1 MRNNRKDGRN
11 GGGND
16 GVNSVADVIVIGGGI
31 AGLSCAREL
40 ARGGMAVTVVEAG
53 VPGAAATS
61 ANAGSLHAQIPHD
74 PFRTLG
80 ADWARRFQPAVRL
93 FIASLGLWAGLEAE
107 LGADLEIA
115 FGGGLL
121 VATNDQEMAEIAEKA
136 AIERAAGLQV
146 DLLGRAEI
154 RALAPYLADSAM
166 GGAFAPAEGKA
177 NPLKLAPALLAAAR
191 AAGVTVYS
199 GTGPA
204 RIEPDGAD
212 YVVRAGTQVWRAAR
226 VVIAAGSDSGALAGQ
241 LGTALD
247 IQAVAIQASVT
258 EPVAPL
264 VPHLVYC
271 AGQKLTLK
279 QSRHGSVLIGGG
291 WDAVVDA
298 QGRPQVHTDN
308 LSANLA
314 VALRMVP
321 ALADVQLVRSWAAF
335 VNGTDDWLPII
346 GPLPGHPGVIMC
358 FVPWMGFTGGPA
370 AALLAAGML
379 LDRDLLPGVMDASF
393 LPR

>member
-1 MRNNRKDGRN
+1 
-11 GGGND
+11 
-16 GVNSVADVIVIGGGI
+16 VIAQSDVLVVGGGI
-31 AGLSCAREL
+31 AGLSAARLL
-40 ARGGMAVTVVEAG
+40 AQGGMAVTLIEAG

-80 ADWARRFQPAVRL
+80 ADWARRFVPAVRL
-93 FIASLGLWAGLEAE
+93 FIAALGLWRDLEAA
-107 LGADLEIA
+107 LHADLEIG

-121 VATNDQEMAEIAEKA
+121 VATNDTEMAEIARKA
-136 AIERAAGLQV
+136 AIEREAGLQV

-154 RALAPYLADSAM
+154 RTLAPYLADTAI

-191 AAGVTVYS
+191 AAGVKVHS
-199 GTGPA
+199 AIGTA
-204 RIEPDGAD
+204 RIAADGDA
-212 YVVRAGTQVWRAAR
+212 YVVQAGDRAWTAPR
-226 VVIAAGSDSGALAGQ
+226 VVIAAGSQSGDLAGQ
-241 LGTALD
+241 LGCPLA
-247 IQAVAIQASVT
+247 IKAVAIQASVT
-258 EPVAPL
+258 EAVAPL

-279 QSRHGSVLIGGG
+279 QSRHGSLLIGGG
-291 WDAVVDA
+291 WDATVDQA
-298 QGRPQVHTDN
+298 GWPQVDPDN
-308 LSANLA
+308 LRANLA

-346 GPLPGHPGVIMC
+346 GPLPGHPNAVMC

-370 AALLAAGML
+370 AAALAAGML
-379 LDRDLLPGVMDASF
+379 LGKDLLPGVMDASF
-393 LPR
+393 VPSPSVG